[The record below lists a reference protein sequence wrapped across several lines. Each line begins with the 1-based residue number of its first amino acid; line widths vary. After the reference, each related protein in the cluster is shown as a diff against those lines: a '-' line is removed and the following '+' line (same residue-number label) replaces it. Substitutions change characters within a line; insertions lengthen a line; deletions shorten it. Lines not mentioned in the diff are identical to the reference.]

1 MMLTSVHGPYKGAHG
16 FTLVELLLVMLVI
29 AISLAMVVPNLTKSH
44 EQILLEEGNRLTAL
58 LSYASDI
65 STSTGHAIAWD
76 QTPAGYRFLEKDQD
90 LNVWKPLLDDASL
103 RERILPESVQIE
115 YVPEHDKH
123 ADHLT
128 KVIINPSGVQAPFEI
143 RLHNESQ
150 HIKVIGN
157 LIGQITMTRTER

>member
-1 MMLTSVHGPYKGAHG
+1 MMLTSVHGTYKGAHG
-16 FTLVELLLVMLVI
+16 FTLVEILLVMLVI

-58 LSYASDI
+58 LSYANDV

-76 QTPAGYRFLEKDQD
+76 QTPAGYRFLERDQN

-115 YVPEHDKH
+115 YVLEQGKS
-123 ADHLT
+123 ADQLA
-128 KVIINPSGVQAPFEI
+128 KVIMNPSGVQAPFEI
-143 RLHNESQ
+143 GLHNDSQ

-157 LIGQITMTRTER
+157 LIGQISMTRTEH

>member
-1 MMLTSVHGPYKGAHG
+1 MMLTSVHGAYRGAHG
-16 FTLVELLLVMLVI
+16 FTLVEILLVMLVI

-44 EQILLEEGNRLTAL
+44 EQILLDEGNRLTAL
-58 LSYASDI
+58 LSYANDV

-76 QTPAGYRFLEKDQD
+76 QTPAGYRFLERDQN

-115 YVPEHDKH
+115 YVLEQGKS
-123 ADHLT
+123 ADQLA
-128 KVIINPSGVQAPFEI
+128 KVIMNPSGVQAPFEI
-143 RLHNESQ
+143 GLHNDSQ

-157 LIGQITMTRTER
+157 LIGQISMTRTEQ